1 MEMLATQGYSIIF
14 TLRVILKVA
23 KLRTFIALSL
33 KIRNGIVYPIYNN
46 SSLYRNL
53 YVKTINCHPHFKT
66 NRIYVKG

>member
-33 KIRNGIVYPIYNN
+33 KIWNGIGNPINNN

-53 YVKTINCHPHFKT
+53 SVKTINFHHHFKT
-66 NRIYVKG
+66 NRMCVKG